1 MGECTQDI
9 PPHHLPSLT
18 TATSVI
24 LASNLSPG
32 PLYNLLFHLPTSLE
46 IDSLTSTKYLRL
58 LCLPYLGPSQYSR
71 LFFLDPL
78 AKSYYS
84 LTT

>member
-1 MGECTQDI
+1 MGECMQDI

-18 TATSVI
+18 TAPSLI

-32 PLYNLLFHLPTSLE
+32 LLDNLLFHLPTSLE
-46 IDSLTSTKYLRL
+46 TDSLMSTKYLRL
-58 LCLPYLGPSQYSR
+58 LCLSYLGPSQYSR